1 MGSGNQ
7 KFSTIIV
14 TSKDHSETKSYTIKT
29 KYLKY
34 WRAPYLFGVSV
45 LMCVLFATVSGLLF
59 YIQAQDTRAK
69 NLELQV
75 VQLYKPLSEVQKQ
88 PIPVPKV
95 NDTVRIQPYI
105 DRIQAKLKR
114 VNEYLNKRGVRGF
127 SNVSIGGN
135 NRRSRF
141 APNERLELYNEYL
154 TRLLGSLKLTPLGYP
169 HHGGVSS
176 VFGYRSDPFE
186 SNNGEFHA
194 GMDFH
199 GLMGEKVRSTASGK
213 VIWASRFQGYGNCV
227 RIAHANGYQTLYG
240 HLSEINVKDGQP
252 VQAGDV
258 IGLIGSTGHSTGPHL
273 HYEVR
278 LNNKPIN
285 PNKFLSL

>member
-1 MGSGNQ
+1 MGNGNQ

-34 WRAPYLFGVSV
+34 WRASYLFGASV
-45 LMCVLFATVSGLLF
+45 LICLLFAIVFGLLF
-59 YIQAQDTRAK
+59 YIQAQHTRAK

-75 VQLYKPLSEVQKQ
+75 IQLHKPPPEARKY
-88 PIPVPKV
+88 PVPVSKV
-95 NDTVRIQPYI
+95 NDTVRVRTYI
-105 DRIQAKLKR
+105 DQVQAKLKR
-114 VNEYLNKRGVRGF
+114 INEYLNKRGVRGF

-141 APNERLELYNEYL
+141 APDERLELYNEYL

-186 SNNGEFHA
+186 GNDGEFHA
-194 GMDFH
+194 GMDFR
-199 GLMGEKVRSTASGK
+199 GSMGEKVRSTASGK
-213 VIWASRFQGYGNCV
+213 VIWASWFQGYGNCV

-240 HLSEINVKDGQP
+240 HLSKVNVKDGQP

-258 IGLIGSTGHSTGPHL
+258 IGCIGSTGRSTGPHL

-278 LNNKPIN
+278 HNNKPIN